1 MIIENKNTQMNT
13 GKEKMF
19 LNLNHYKLD
28 VYRAAR
34 ELRFE
39 CYKILIQLPE
49 CERFNLTDQIRRAST
64 SVVLNITEGCSRK
77 SDQERKRYFEIARG
91 SVIELDS
98 CFDIIIESNYVKTEN
113 LDKIGRLIKTSF
125 ILLSGMIKK

>member
-1 MIIENKNTQMNT
+1 
-13 GKEKMF
+13 MF

-28 VYRAAR
+28 VYKSAR

-39 CYKILIQLPE
+39 CYKILSKLPIE
-49 CERFNLTDQIRRAST
+49 ERYNLTYQIIRAST

-77 SDQERKRYFEIARG
+77 SETERKRYFEIARG

-98 CFDIIIESNYVKTEN
+98 CFDITVESEYLALNDLE
-113 LDKIGRLIKTSF
+113 KIGNKLKTTF
-125 ILLSGMIKK
+125 ILLSGMLK

>member
-1 MIIENKNTQMNT
+1 
-13 GKEKMF
+13 MF

-28 VYRAAR
+28 VYKSTR

-39 CYKILIQLPE
+39 CYRILNRLPIE
-49 CERFNLTDQIRRAST
+49 EKFNLKDQIRRAST

-77 SDQERKRYFEIARG
+77 SETERKRYFEIVRG

-98 CFDIIIESNYVKTEN
+98 CFDIIFESKYLTLNDMEKAGSKLKT
-113 LDKIGRLIKTSF
+113 TF
-125 ILLSGMIKK
+125 ILLSGMLK

>member
-1 MIIENKNTQMNT
+1 
-13 GKEKMF
+13 MF

-28 VYRAAR
+28 VYKSAR

-39 CYKILIQLPE
+39 CYKILKILPVE
-49 CERFNLTDQIRRAST
+49 ERYNLKDQIQRAST

-77 SDQERKRYFEIARG
+77 SETERKRYFEISRG

-98 CFDIIIESNYVKTEN
+98 CFDIIIESEYLNLVDLEKVGNKLKT
-113 LDKIGRLIKTSF
+113 TF
-125 ILLSGMIKK
+125 ILLSGMLK